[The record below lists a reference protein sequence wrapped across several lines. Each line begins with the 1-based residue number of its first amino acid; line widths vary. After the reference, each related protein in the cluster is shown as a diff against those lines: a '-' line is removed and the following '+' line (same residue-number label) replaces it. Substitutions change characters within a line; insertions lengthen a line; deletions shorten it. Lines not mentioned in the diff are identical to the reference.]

1 MPTLAMIHTGP
12 VVIKPIN
19 DLVRTLM
26 PDLARLNLMDD
37 GIVSTIERE
46 GTVTDAVRS
55 RLEHLGASA
64 VAAGADA
71 ILVTCSSISELTAGV
86 AQSSGLPVFK
96 IDEAMAEEAVR
107 MGERIGV
114 VATLPTTLEPTC
126 RQIESKA
133 VELGRTIKI
142 ERRLCREAFER
153 LSTGDEAGH
162 DQIVQQAVEDL
173 AKDHDVVVLAQVSMA
188 RLVPSL
194 KNLRAPVL
202 SSPELGVRWVR
213 DALARRGLT
222 EAA

>member
-1 MPTLAMIHTGP
+1 MPTLAMLHTGP

-26 PDLARLNLMDD
+26 PDVSRLNLMDD

-46 GTVTDAVRS
+46 GTVTEGLRA
-55 RLEHLGASA
+55 RLEHLARSA
-64 VAAGADA
+64 TTAGADA
-71 ILVTCSSISELTAGV
+71 ILVTCSSISELTEGV
-86 AQSSGLPVFK
+86 ARSSGLPVFK
-96 IDEAMAEEAVR
+96 IDEAMAEEAVHT
-107 MGERIGV
+107 GSRIGV

-133 VELGRTIKI
+133 NELKRSITI

-153 LSTGDEAGH
+153 LSGGDEAGH
-162 DQIVQQAVEDL
+162 DQILREAVEDL
-173 AKDHDVVVLAQVSMA
+173 AQSHDVVVLAQASMA
-188 RLVPSL
+188 RLVPTL
-194 KNLRAPVL
+194 KSLRAPVL